1 MPVKLGMVGAGF
13 MGQIAHLD
21 NYAQIEECSVVALA
35 EVRPELRRQVAS
47 RYDIPRTYET
57 HLDLLEDPEV
67 EAVVAVTPRPQIG
80 PIALDCLK
88 AGKHLITEKP
98 MAASLEQATLLVNA
112 ARASGVQYSV
122 GYMKRH
128 DEGVQLAKKLLGEL
142 VANSELGPIVYA
154 RAHCFMGDSYANAK
168 GHIVT
173 DEIPSGDRP
182 MWPIAPEWVSKAR
195 EREYAWFLNV
205 YGHNLNLLR
214 YLLGR
219 TPTVD
224 FARLDRE
231 NGMVALLDFEDYT
244 ATLEAGRSSYH
255 DWDEVT
261 EIFFA
266 HGRLRIVTPPAL
278 LRNVPAQIELYRG
291 ADGFES
297 RVPHIGWTWSFRRQA
312 EAFIKDVRSDGES
325 LTSGADA
332 LIDMKLV
339 EDMWRLELSR

>member
-1 MPVKLGMVGAGF
+1 MPVKVGIVGAGF
-13 MGQIAHLD
+13 MGQIAHID
-21 NYAQIEECSVVALA
+21 NYAQIESCRIVALA
-35 EVRPELRRQVAS
+35 EVRPELRRRVAL

-57 HLDLLEDPEV
+57 HLDLLDDPEV

-98 MAASLEQATLLVNA
+98 MAATLEQATVLVDA
-112 ARASGVQYSV
+112 ARVSGVRYSV

-128 DEGVQLAKKLLGEL
+128 DEGVQLAKQLLDEV
-142 VANSELGPIVYA
+142 VASGELGPIVYA
-154 RAHCFMGDSYANAK
+154 RAHCFMGDSYANAG

-173 DEIPSGDRP
+173 DEVPSGDRP
-182 MWPIAPEWVSKAR
+182 VWPIAPEWVSEAR

-205 YGHNLNLLR
+205 YVHNVNLLR

-231 NGMVALLDFEDYT
+231 DGMVALLDFQDYT

-261 EIFFA
+261 EVFFA
-266 HGRLRIVTPPAL
+266 HGRLRVVTPPAL
-278 LRNVPAQIELYRG
+278 LRNMPAQVELYRG
-291 ADGFES
+291 ADGFET
-297 RVPHIGWTWSFRRQA
+297 RVPQSGWTWAFRRQA
-312 EAFIKDVRSDGES
+312 EAFINDVRSDGDS
-325 LTSGADA
+325 LASGSDG
-332 LIDMKLV
+332 LTDMKLV
-339 EDMWRLELSR
+339 EDMWRLELNR